1 MKKFTA
7 VMLVGAM
14 LLTSGCAKGKNEQAE
29 EERPIAISVQKVTK
43 GDVYNMQTFSGK
55 TEAGIETAIH
65 AELSGTVEKV
75 CVKEGQKVNK
85 GDLLFTIKGD
95 NVEDGIK
102 QAKAGVDIAKAAYE
116 NTTGGGKNA
125 QILQL
130 ENAVTIAQLSYD
142 EAKRNYDIYKELY
155 EAGGVSKDQFTK
167 IELAFKQANQQLE
180 TAKKNCETSKNET
193 IPQSEKMAREQ
204 LSQAQVT
211 YDIAVSNRE
220 KLAVTAPVSGV
231 ISQVAFDANEM
242 ITPNT
247 PAVSIAGLDEMAVKL
262 NITEKDVSIFKVG
275 QKVDVKIGDKKI
287 PGKVTEVSKVVDPRT
302 SLHTI
307 KVQIDNN
314 DQTLIGGLTAEVIL
328 TTSASKNTI
337 KIPKNA
343 IIEEDDKAYVYCI
356 VNNKAV
362 KTPVEIGMK
371 DVYYVTIKNGLN
383 GGDTIAVEGLN
394 LISDGTNVFPVEK
407 EA

>member
-7 VMLVGAM
+7 FMLVGVM
-14 LLTSGCAKGKNEQAE
+14 ILTSGCTKGKKEQAE
-29 EERPIAISVQKVTK
+29 EERPIAISVQKVKK

-85 GDLLFTIKGD
+85 GDLLFTIEGD

-102 QAKAGVDIAKAAYE
+102 QAKAGVGIAKAAYE

-142 EAKRNYDIYKELY
+142 EAKRNYDIYSELY
-155 EAGGVSKDQFTK
+155 EAGGVSKDQFAK
-167 IELAFKQANQQLE
+167 IELAFKQAGQQLE
-180 TAKKNCETSKNET
+180 TATKNCETSKNET
-193 IPQSEKMAREQ
+193 IPQSEKMAKEQ
-204 LSQAQVT
+204 LQQAQVA
-211 YDIAVSNRE
+211 YDIAIGNRE

-242 ITPNT
+242 ITPNV
-247 PAVSIAGLDEMAVKL
+247 PAVCIAGLDQVAVKL
-262 NITEKDVSIFKVG
+262 NTTEKDVSTFKVG
-275 QKVDVKIGDKKI
+275 QKVDVKVGDKKI

-302 SLHTI
+302 SLHTV
-307 KVQIDNN
+307 KVKIDNK

-343 IIEEDDKAYVYCI
+343 IMEENNKAHVYCI

-362 KTPVEIGMK
+362 KTPVEVGMK
-371 DVYYVTIKNGLN
+371 DAYYVTITNGLN
-383 GGDTIAVEGLN
+383 DGDTIAVEGLN